1 MHLVYLS
8 QHSTEVTLI
17 TKYSPFRDEA
27 SLLAQFDA
35 IKGKSGTIIMVY
47 NLSTTPTGDLELDF
61 LSDSQDIRTSLQ
73 LDHEKCVL

>member
-1 MHLVYLS
+1 
-8 QHSTEVTLI
+8 
-17 TKYSPFRDEA
+17 
-27 SLLAQFDA
+27 
-35 IKGKSGTIIMVY
+35 MVY